1 VPDEE
6 VPLDVSGSRV
16 LLVEDDTLVRRAY
29 GRALLPQFDVVPVP
43 SVADALAA
51 LRAQRFRAIVS
62 DIDMPGGSGIELLKI
77 LRASGPQIPVVLV
90 TGCPSVA
97 SAQDAVNYG
106 AFRYLTKPVEP
117 AALRDAV
124 ARATRLSKLA
134 ELHAESR
141 AAIER
146 AEREP
151 TREDLEVRFERALDG
166 LWVAFQP
173 IVSWR
178 RGAAI
183 GYEALLRTTEPSL
196 ARPPD
201 FLAVAE
207 SLGRLSELGRLIR
220 AKIAE
225 AIPAAP
231 PEARIFVNLHARDL
245 ADPEL
250 LDESAPLSRHAER
263 VVLEVTERT
272 SLDGVADLVP
282 CAQAL
287 RRAGFSLAIDDLGAG
302 YAGLSSL
309 TQLDPEVV
317 KLDMS
322 LVRGVDQ
329 HHAKQR
335 IVRSMVSVCSEL
347 GMEVVVE
354 GVETAGERDT
364 LVRLGCDLLQGYLFA
379 RPDRGFPVPR
389 AHGGAEPRQGGRA

>member
-1 VPDEE
+1 
-6 VPLDVSGSRV
+6 
-16 LLVEDDTLVRRAY
+16 
-29 GRALLPQFDVVPVP
+29 
-43 SVADALAA
+43 
-51 LRAQRFRAIVS
+51 
-62 DIDMPGGSGIELLKI
+62 
-77 LRASGPQIPVVLV
+77 
-90 TGCPSVA
+90 
-97 SAQDAVNYG
+97 
-106 AFRYLTKPVEP
+106 
-117 AALRDAV
+117 
-124 ARATRLSKLA
+124 
-134 ELHAESR
+134 
-141 AAIER
+141 
-146 AEREP
+146 
-151 TREDLEVRFERALDG
+151 
-166 LWVAFQP
+166 VAFQP